1 MRRVRT
7 RYRAVIQSTTGGAAG
22 TGVHALAGVGIAL
35 VRYPS
40 AKERKRPMRRGAH
53 LVRDK
58 HVKMAVVLVF
68 IAFLLALGS
77 AGLAPARAQEGAP
90 GGTPEAGASGPPPE
104 GAAAGDDPGTQV
116 PEVAVQSWALMDGET
131 GLYLNGENPDEQLP
145 IGSVNKIM
153 TALVVLEEEPDLDE
167 EVTIS
172 DEAEAYVG
180 SVYSNVGLISGER
193 LTVRDLLTAALIP
206 SGTDAAY
213 ALAEHV
219 GGGSVGNFVEMM
231 NDRAASL
238 GLENTNFETPAG
250 LDTNANY
257 SSARDLAVLTREALE
272 YPLFAEMV
280 DTADTT
286 ISTQNRE
293 IEIVNTNQLL
303 RSYPPAT
310 GVKTGTT
317 PQAGA
322 NLVASAEANDESLI
336 AVVIGADDSDERFQA
351 GEALVGQDEVYDEA
365 PLPYRPEEFVPLAAT
380 RDVTGLVDSNSEV
393 ERRITVQDELPPSA
407 SAGEELGEVEVLVDG
422 QRVGESPLVA
432 QEGYEEA
439 SLWRKASYSV
449 GRFLSSVWESV
460 TGLFV

>member
-90 GGTPEAGASGPPPE
+90 PGAPEAGASGPPPE

-172 DEAEAYVG
+172 DEAESYVG
-180 SVYSNVGLISGER
+180 TVYSNVGLISGER
-193 LTVRDLLTAALIP
+193 VTVRDLLVAALIP

-250 LDTNANY
+250 LDTNENY
-257 SSARDLAVLTREALE
+257 SSSRDLAVLTREALE
-272 YPLFAEMV
+272 YPLFAETV
-280 DTADTT
+280 GTAETT
-286 ISTQNRE
+286 INTQNRE
-293 IEIVNTNQLL
+293 IEIATTNQLL
-303 RSYPPAT
+303 GRYPPAT

-336 AVVIGADDSDERFQA
+336 AVVIGADDSDERFRA
-351 GEALVGQDEVYDEA
+351 AEAA
-365 PLPYRPEEFVPLAAT
+365 LPYRPEEFVALAAT

-393 ERRITVQDELPPSA
+393 ERRVTVQEELPPSA

-422 QRVGESPLVA
+422 QLVGESSLVA

-439 SLWRKASYSV
+439 SLWRKASYTV
-449 GRFLSSVWESV
+449 GRFLSSAWESV
-460 TGLFV
+460 TGLFG

>member
-1 MRRVRT
+1 
-7 RYRAVIQSTTGGAAG
+7 
-22 TGVHALAGVGIAL
+22 
-35 VRYPS
+35 
-40 AKERKRPMRRGAH
+40 MRRGAH

-90 GGTPEAGASGPPPE
+90 GGTPEAGASGPPSE

-131 GLYLNGENPDEQLP
+131 GLYLNGENADEQLP

-172 DEAEAYVG
+172 DEAESYVG
-180 SVYSNVGLISGER
+180 TVYSNVGLISGER
-193 LTVRDLLTAALIP
+193 VTVRDLLVATLIP

-231 NDRAASL
+231 NDRASSL

-250 LDTNANY
+250 LDTNENY
-257 SSARDLAVLTREALE
+257 SSSRDLAVLTRETLE
-272 YPLFAEMV
+272 YPLFAETV
-280 DTADTT
+280 ATAETT
-286 ISTQNRE
+286 INTQNRE
-293 IEIVNTNQLL
+293 IEIATTNQLL
-303 RSYPPAT
+303 GRYPPAT

-317 PQAGA
+317 PQGDA
-322 NLVASAEANDESLI
+322 NLVSSAEFGDESYI
-336 AVVIGADDSDERFQA
+336 VVVIGAEDS
-351 GEALVGQDEVYDEA
+351 EAYARMDGSQ
-365 PLPYRPEEFVPLAAT
+365 RPH
-380 RDVTGLVDSNSEV
+380 S
-393 ERRITVQDELPPSA
+393 RRPRRRRL
-407 SAGEELGEVEVLVDG
+407 
-422 QRVGESPLVA
+422 
-432 QEGYEEA
+432 
-439 SLWRKASYSV
+439 
-449 GRFLSSVWESV
+449 
-460 TGLFV
+460 

>member
-7 RYRAVIQSTTGGAAG
+7 RYRAVIQSTTGGAVG
-22 TGVHALAGVGIAL
+22 RGVHALAGVGIAL

-40 AKERKRPMRRGAH
+40 TKERKRPMRRGAH

-58 HVKMAVVLVF
+58 HVKIARVLVF
-68 IAFLLALGS
+68 LAFLLALGG
-77 AGLAPARAQEGAP
+77 AGLAPAGAQEKAAGAP
-90 GGTPEAGASGPPPE
+90 PD

-116 PEVAVQSWALMDGET
+116 PEVAVQSWALMDAET

-153 TALVVLEEEPDLDE
+153 TALVLLEEEPDLDE

-172 DEAEAYVG
+172 DEAESYVG
-180 SVYSNVGLISGER
+180 TVYSNVGLISGER
-193 LTVRDLLTAALIP
+193 VTVRDLLVATLIP

-250 LDTNANY
+250 LDTNENY
-257 SSARDLAVLTREALE
+257 SSSRDLAVLTRETLE
-272 YPLFAEMV
+272 YPLFAETV
-280 DTADTT
+280 ATAETT
-286 ISTQNRE
+286 INAQNRE
-293 IEIVNTNQLL
+293 IEIVATTQLL
-303 RSYPPAT
+303 RSYPPTT

-322 NLVASAEANDESLI
+322 NLVASAEANDE
-336 AVVIGADDSDERFQA
+336 F
-351 GEALVGQDEVYDEA
+351 
-365 PLPYRPEEFVPLAAT
+365 
-380 RDVTGLVDSNSEV
+380 
-393 ERRITVQDELPPSA
+393 
-407 SAGEELGEVEVLVDG
+407 
-422 QRVGESPLVA
+422 
-432 QEGYEEA
+432 
-439 SLWRKASYSV
+439 
-449 GRFLSSVWESV
+449 
-460 TGLFV
+460 

>member
-1 MRRVRT
+1 
-7 RYRAVIQSTTGGAAG
+7 
-22 TGVHALAGVGIAL
+22 VGIAL

-40 AKERKRPMRRGAH
+40 TKERKRPMRRGAH

-68 IAFLLALGS
+68 MVFLLALGS
-77 AGLAPARAQEGAP
+77 AGLASAGAQEKAAGGVPAAGSSGA
-90 GGTPEAGASGPPPE
+90 PPE

-116 PEVAVQSWALMDGET
+116 PEVAVQSWALMDAET
-131 GLYLNGENPDEQLP
+131 GLYLNGEDPDEQLP
-145 IGSVNKIM
+145 IGSVTKIM

-172 DEAEAYVG
+172 DEAESYVG
-180 SVYSNVGLISGER
+180 TVYSNVGLISGER
-193 LTVRDLLTAALIP
+193 VTVRDLLVAALIP

-231 NDRAASL
+231 NDRASSL

-250 LDTNANY
+250 LDTNENY
-257 SSARDLAVLTREALE
+257 SSSRDLAVLTREALE
-272 YPLFAEMV
+272 YPLFAETV

-293 IEIVNTNQLL
+293 IEIATTNQLL
-303 RSYPPAT
+303 GRYPPVT
-310 GVKTGTT
+310 VVKNGTT

-322 NLVASAEANDESLI
+322 NIVASAEANDESLI
-336 AVVIGADDSDERFQA
+336 AVVIGAEDSDERFRA
-351 GEALVGQDEVYDEA
+351 AETILEYGFSNYDREALVGREEVYDEA
-365 PLPYRPEEFVPLAAT
+365 PLPYRPEEFVALAAT
-380 RDVTGLVDSNSEV
+380 RDVNGLVDSNSDV
-393 ERRITVQDELPPSA
+393 ERRITVQEELPPSA

-439 SLWRKASYSV
+439 SLWRKASYTV
-449 GRFLSSVWESV
+449 GRFLSSAWESV
-460 TGLFV
+460 TGLFG